1 MRSLLIVAPRCAR
14 LRSWVPM
21 SAVAVVVATM
31 AAAPGVAGA
40 QQCPEAK
47 PTYFDA
53 CGPTFVVPAWGDA
66 GGWTDPSKYSTI
78 QLADFNGDGKDELL
92 ARNDQGLEIY
102 WFDTTLGQWR
112 PQVDADDLPQVLTDF
127 RSPLPNETPATDW
140 TKAEYYSTIQAADID
155 GQPGAEILARFSDG
169 MHVYK
174 YAPPTGTNT
183 IDGGSWRT
191 GTGGPFSDAGGY
203 ADPSLYSTIHVGKFR
218 SEDAPLMF
226 ARTNNSYLSW
236 YEWSG
241 GTWTRVTR
249 INALGEFDIDGFAD
263 PACALPACY
272 LDLKTGNVGAIDPD
286 APDDTEEVLGRLGFG
301 VSLWDIDVFNS
312 WGPLYGGL
320 GADQLGAFADVP
332 GPLVY
337 TGLPDRPGDCPFSA
351 RGASGAGSGDCLGSS
366 PSYYETLQAA
376 DIDGKPGDELLARA
390 SDGLRVRTWD
400 PGNQP
405 PPCCEI
411 QPHLDALPTLTAL
424 GGAASSVQP
433 GAWGSIR
440 TGDINGDQ
448 RDEVLA
454 LDANGLEAYN
464 YAPSSQTWTQL
475 PGSLGLTGDW
485 LTDPASYA
493 TIQVGDVD
501 GDGKDDVVARGPYG
515 IRTWFYN
522 RRGTGGWER
531 YLSGGYPAFQ
541 GGHSGASGYQNG
553 FDAFNKV
560 AAFDGDLTKS
570 QSSVRDVWT
579 QANASSAADLTNL
592 QQDLTNLQNGILRFA
607 GCVEPPNPGS
617 PLSYQSC
624 ARPSNAVLSQ
634 AGVQTD
640 STGVPIN
647 NFDAVDWTWVV
658 NEVLAE
664 IAMAQA
670 VVEHFVDVNTMR
682 EGVFESETNA
692 LPAIGNDLQLAG
704 AANNTTSFSFQ
715 NMFAGASGIAASLA
729 GLIPGEGAVA
739 SAGMWVASELA
750 SMLPSA
756 SATATSTFQTTY
768 AGLLTKLATA
778 QDEMA
783 TALSSQTQQVF
794 ADQGLRDLVGQLRSR
809 GTWIPDTDGMQS
821 ASRQAFSLETYQA
834 LLPTMYSRWVVT
846 GCTTNDSIGLVCKDL
861 PSGSDVVGRTSTS
874 AIWLGPTTSG
884 TCTGGYDVISCDYGQ
899 NPGKIPD
906 SIANIVWGP
915 VSDTCNYQPPNK
927 NTLWT
932 YGCSLG
938 VPTATSI
945 GADSPGWSFAN
956 EIGNPIVGNVGG
968 AARATRTVVRAGAA
982 RVGPSAQATQGGSGA
997 RAARDRLGPL
1007 RFRGRVSVPR
1017 GLRLRRA
1024 RVVVARTLYEHGR
1037 REELARSGSGR
1048 RLRPFALEHVRG
1060 GLFTARRRGAL
1071 RVRLQLRRL
1080 DAGAAARVDLRLTRA
1095 RIRDIRPLCTVLP
1108 ASVHLVGRPLE
1119 LETRLRLRD
1128 GTVKSAVTLRQR
1140 WRCVR
1145 DRKGEFTGIRPIKPR
1160 RPAARPGLAVRLG
1173 APRVSASGR
1182 RATVL
1187 VTVVNQRRRRPSRV
1201 VSSLWDLRVTGGASG
1216 SQRSV
1221 GFKRL
1226 RAGRSRTVRLTVPV
1240 PRRARERV
1248 CVRVAANA
1256 ASARGAIARRCARVA
1271 GRPRAGCSAAA
1282 NAACVRAAKP
1292 QRAARARPRRVP
1304 RDRSGAQR

>member
-1 MRSLLIVAPRCAR
+1 M
-14 LRSWVPM
+14 
-21 SAVAVVVATM
+21 
-31 AAAPGVAGA
+31 
-40 QQCPEAK
+40 
-47 PTYFDA
+47 
-53 CGPTFVVPAWGDA
+53 
-66 GGWTDPSKYSTI
+66 
-78 QLADFNGDGKDELL
+78 
-92 ARNDQGLEIY
+92 
-102 WFDTTLGQWR
+102 
-112 PQVDADDLPQVLTDF
+112 LTDF

-140 TKAEYYSTIQAADID
+140 TKAEYDSTIQAADLD
-155 GQPGAEILARFSDG
+155 GQPGAEILARFADG

-174 YAPPTGTNT
+174 YIPPTGTNT
-183 IDGGSWRT
+183 IDGGSWRP

-203 ADPSLYSTIHVGKFR
+203 DDPSLYSTIHVGKFR

-226 ARTNNSYLSW
+226 ARTSNSYLSW

-249 INALGEFDIDGFAD
+249 TNALGEFDIDGFSD
-263 PACALPACY
+263 PACAQPACY
-272 LDLKTGNVGAIDPD
+272 LDLQTADVGAIDPGG
-286 APDDTEEVLGRLGFG
+286 PDDTEEILGRLGFG
-301 VSLWDIDVFNS
+301 VSLWTIGAFNT
-312 WGPLYGGL
+312 WGPDYGGL
-320 GADQLGAFADVP
+320 DGSQLGAFADVP

-366 PSYYETLQAA
+366 PSYYETLHAA

-390 SDGLRVRTWD
+390 SDGLRVKTWD

-424 GGAASSVQP
+424 GGAASSVQA

-475 PGSLGLTGDW
+475 PGTLGLTGDW

-515 IRTWFYN
+515 IRTWFYD

-531 YLSGGYPAFQ
+531 FLPAGYPAFQ
-541 GGHSGASGYQNG
+541 GGNSGASGYQNAFG
-553 FDAFNKV
+553 AFNTV
-560 AAFDGDLTKS
+560 AAFDGDLTRS

-579 QANASSAADLTNL
+579 QANASSAKDLTNL
-592 QQDLTNLQNGILRFA
+592 ANELTDLQNGILRFA

-624 ARPSNAVLSQ
+624 ARPSNTVLSQ
-634 AGVQTD
+634 AGVPTD
-640 STGVPIN
+640 STGVPIS
-647 NFDAVDWTWVV
+647 NFDAIDWTWVV
-658 NEVLAE
+658 NEVLTE

-670 VVEHFVDVNTMR
+670 VVEHFTDVETMR

-692 LPAIGNDLQLAG
+692 LPAIASDLQLSAA
-704 AANNTTSFSFQ
+704 AANNPANFSLQ
-715 NMFAGASGIAASLA
+715 NMFAGSSGIAASLA

-756 SATATSTFQTTY
+756 SQTATSSFQTTY
-768 AGLLTKLATA
+768 GGLLTKLATA
-778 QDEMA
+778 QDEMS
-783 TALSSQTQQVF
+783 TALSSQLQQVF

-846 GCTTNDSIGLVCKDL
+846 GCTTNDNIGLVCKDL
-861 PSGSDVVGRTSTS
+861 PSGSDVVGNTGTS

-945 GADSPGWSFAN
+945 GADSPPGWIFAD
-956 EIGNPIVGNVGG
+956 EIGNPVVGNVSV
-968 AARATRTVVRAGAA
+968 AARATRAVVQARAA
-982 RVGPSAQATQGGSGA
+982 RVRASAQAARGGSGA

-1007 RFRGRVSVPR
+1007 RFKGRVSVPR

-1024 RVVVARTLYEHGR
+1024 RVVVARTLFEHGR

-1060 GLFTARRRGAL
+1060 GLFTARRRGTVRA
-1071 RVRLQLRRL
+1071 RLQLRRL
-1080 DAGAAARVDLRLTRA
+1080 DARAAARVDLRLTRV
-1095 RIRDIRPLCTVLP
+1095 RIRDIRALCAVLP
-1108 ASVHLVGRPLE
+1108 AGISSAGRPLE

-1128 GTVKSAVTLRQR
+1128 RGTTSAIVTRQR

-1145 DRKGEFTGIRPIKPR
+1145 DRKGEFTGIRPIEAKAPTAR
-1160 RPAARPGLAVRLG
+1160 RGLALRVH
-1173 APRVSASGR
+1173 APRLVAPG

-1187 VTVVNQRRRRPSRV
+1187 VTVTNQRPRRPSRAA
-1201 VSSLWDLRVTGGASG
+1201 SSLWQLRITGS
-1216 SQRSV
+1216 
-1221 GFKRL
+1221 
-1226 RAGRSRTVRLTVPV
+1226 AG
-1240 PRRARERV
+1240 RRARTKALQGAAGRTV
-1248 CVRVAANA
+1248 AHRPAHRARTADGPGAGVRVDRGQRHQRSRSERPALRTERGGRAALHRVSGPPHREWWEYVPRV
-1256 ASARGAIARRCARVA
+1256 SAGSRARRDP
-1271 GRPRAGCSAAA
+1271 RPGAALHSVGCQATLATPNPGDGS
-1282 NAACVRAAKP
+1282 CVHV
-1292 QRAARARPRRVP
+1292 RR
-1304 RDRSGAQR
+1304 RRRRSSR